1 MLYAVLYNSTLLIF
15 PNNIS
20 KTPQHS
26 GRSGVQTDT
35 CMFSYLWVEVHGQSV
50 GDISYLWVEV
60 HGQSVGDISYLW
72 VEVHGQS
79 VGDISYLWV
88 EVHGQSVGGG

>member
-1 MLYAVLYNSTLLIF
+1 MTSVICGLRCTGS
-15 PNNIS
+15 
-20 KTPQHS
+20 
-26 GRSGVQTDT
+26 R
-35 CMFSYLWVEVHGQSV
+35 WV
-50 GDISYLWVEV
+50 
-60 HGQSVGDISYLW
+60 VGDISYLW